1 VRLRF
6 RNLSPLIFDRL
17 GLDEKLKNRLKII
30 DLATESRLIEV
41 ESNGIVSAN
50 QQVGLSSSSGTD
62 AIASPA
68 SSTQGKIIGIIMSI
82 DTQAGTITVN
92 DAKLKKHVIKIDP
105 KLLEGI
111 SICNKVEVEVEN
123 GVAKSIKK
131 L

>member
-1 VRLRF
+1 
-6 RNLSPLIFDRL
+6 
-17 GLDEKLKNRLKII
+17 
-30 DLATESRLIEV
+30 LATESRLIEV